1 MGDHLV
7 QHHGVG
13 VDVHLRVD
21 GLLARVLQNLRSH
34 KPRSASLSLVVA
46 QAALSANPKIR
57 DFDQYFIRVV
67 ILELLGSERR
77 GIGGGRGQFG
87 GPRGGPLQAV
97 LSRRK
102 FEHKDIVGLHVK
114 VCRVAGMEVG

>member
-21 GLLARVLQNLRSH
+21 GLFARVLQDLGSH
-34 KPRSASLSLVVA
+34 EPRSASLSFVVA
-46 QAALSANPKIR
+46 QATLSTNPEIR
-57 DFDQYFIRVV
+57 DFDQYFVRIVV
-67 ILELLGSERR
+67 LELLGSERR
-77 GIGGGRGQFG
+77 GISGGRGQFG
-87 GPRGGPLQAV
+87 GPRGGPLKTV

-102 FEHKDIVGLHVK
+102 LEYKYIVGLHVK
-114 VCRVAGMEVG
+114 VCCVVGMEVG